1 MRISV
6 QRLICHLRSR
16 TSERG
21 PPAVLPDLEQ
31 AQRAVFER
39 QEADDLLF
47 DTLLFDTPYT
57 LEDPE
62 DQEIG
67 EVQEKPTSECPA
79 VTYCQ
84 DGELSFHAYDRGNWS
99 RTDTVRK
106 NARFCD
112 SALRKVAVAECVR
125 KAINFMRFG
134 RDLSVAR
141 HLSGV
146 HNGLA
151 SHTDASWRSSDCAGR
166 TTAVFRPYRL
176 GALGRVFL
184 VLHHHAYAPSL
195 TAWVISI

>member
-1 MRISV
+1 VDEYANENPQTAGEVYRKIRQYKHVSNTFV
-6 QRLICHLRSR
+6 QNRWWYRPSPNKAKRLGQP
-16 TSERG
+16 TSQDNAYLCAAFDGSLAIPDFGTGPSPQDTERH
-21 PPAVLPDLEQ
+21 PAVLSEQ

-99 RTDTVRK
+99 RTDTV
-106 NARFCD
+106 F
-112 SALRKVAVAECVR
+112 V
-125 KAINFMRFG
+125 
-134 RDLSVAR
+134 
-141 HLSGV
+141 
-146 HNGLA
+146 
-151 SHTDASWRSSDCAGR
+151 SSDNPHEPQSIADRMRNAEPGARMRASVIVRYGR
-166 TTAVFRPYRL
+166 
-176 GALGRVFL
+176 
-184 VLHHHAYAPSL
+184 
-195 TAWVISI
+195 